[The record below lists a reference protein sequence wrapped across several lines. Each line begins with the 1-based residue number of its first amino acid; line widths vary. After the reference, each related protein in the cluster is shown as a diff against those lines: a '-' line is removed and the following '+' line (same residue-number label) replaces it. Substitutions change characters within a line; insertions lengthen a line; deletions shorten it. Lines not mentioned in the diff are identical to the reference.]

1 MIGTR
6 PWSEP
11 NQTPRNSIYIYI
23 QYIIYYIYI
32 SLFFQ
37 KLLHLPRKPTCL
49 CAWCHGGGLGHCL
62 QHLQHRG
69 LDWMIWGVPPWIGN
83 PQMVSGP
90 YISDM
95 CEPSLPEYML
105 KIIVLRAAP
114 VISDRSYFPTICHW
128 SSEYLHYDQS
138 VAVRSNYLAQGTKM
152 TGSCCHH
159 WWDLGLNLAN
169 H

>member
-1 MIGTR
+1 MY
-6 PWSEP
+6 
-11 NQTPRNSIYIYI
+11 IYIYS
-23 QYIIYYIYI
+23 IIYIYI
-32 SLFFQ
+32 SLSFSKNCCIFQ
-37 KLLHLPRKPTCL
+37 
-49 CAWCHGGGLGHCL
+49 
-62 QHLQHRG
+62 
-69 LDWMIWGVPPWIGN
+69 GN
-83 PQMVSGP
+83 PRASVPGATVEDSATASSTCSTEALIGWFGAYPHGLETPRWFPDHTFLTCVSHH
-90 YISDM
+90 
-95 CEPSLPEYML
+95 CHLFML
-105 KIIVLRAAP
+105 KIIMLRAAP